1 MMRRSQGS
9 RMPLALG
16 GNLIWSKLAPCLVG
30 LENLRTESAYSEKLS
45 ALLAGVKLFVANYPF
60 FAHSFLVNLLQR
72 PWGPWGPW
80 AVGMDLGARKCGDS
94 LAEVVQSSWPGIDM
108 KEAARSGWLKARLS
122 EEPRSGAGRG
132 GEVLLRD
139 QWPHLPTRLRAH

>member
-1 MMRRSQGS
+1 MRRSQGS

-80 AVGMDLGARKCGDS
+80 GWISVG
-94 LAEVVQSSWPGIDM
+94 PGS
-108 KEAARSGWLKARLS
+108 AGTAWRRWCRA
-122 EEPRSGAGRG
+122 AGRAS
-132 GEVLLRD
+132 
-139 QWPHLPTRLRAH
+139 T